1 MYSLIIYFQKR
12 KITAHFYFCTV
23 SVSKP
28 KPGVCVSNCEFCHY
42 TALHLIFPVLLRV
55 QALPTVCVTLSEDFD
70 L

>member
-28 KPGVCVSNCEFCHY
+28 KPGVCVSNCEFCHFKEMY
-42 TALHLIFPVLLRV
+42 QFSGEAGVLIVF
-55 QALPTVCVTLSEDFD
+55 S
-70 L
+70 